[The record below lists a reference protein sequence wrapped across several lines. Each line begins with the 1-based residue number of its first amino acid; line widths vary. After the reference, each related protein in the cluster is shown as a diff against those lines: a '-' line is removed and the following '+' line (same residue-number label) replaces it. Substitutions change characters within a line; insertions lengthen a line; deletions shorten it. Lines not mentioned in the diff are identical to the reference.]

1 MAAARWV
8 QRTLKDPAIDSRL
21 RVYAIWLNMF
31 PGDARQHWR
40 DTLLTDPRV
49 RHYWDE
55 QRVVGRLYLQTLPA
69 IWPKRSTETVL
80 PDADALWDAYLLY
93 GRDTDWAD
101 QPPAV
106 ISWGAPIL
114 RSSEALARDLER
126 LVKP

>member
-1 MAAARWV
+1 
-8 QRTLKDPAIDSRL
+8 
-21 RVYAIWLNMF
+21 VYAIWFNMF

-40 DTLLTDPRV
+40 GTLLTDARV

-69 IWPKRSTETVL
+69 IWPKRSPETVL